1 VENSPQFRTAALF
14 ALRFFGFDKFS
25 AEASMAA
32 KRIYFRFSNNGLLP
46 ADSWAASQ
54 LQEKRFHNGDIVAA
68 QLWKLNN
75 PGFHRLIHRIGQLC
89 ASNIEAFEGMDAH
102 RVIKRIQL
110 EGNIC
115 CEEIAGVLPGT
126 GAVTWR
132 IPQSI
137 SFDSM
142 DDSERH
148 ELAISMCRHVAA
160 RYWNTL
166 TAEQIEQMAES
177 FVND

>member
-1 VENSPQFRTAALF
+1 MICL
-14 ALRFFGFDKFS
+14 
-25 AEASMAA
+25 M
-32 KRIYFRFSNNGLLP
+32 P
-46 ADSWAASQ
+46 ADSYARSQ
-54 LQEKRFHNGDIVAA
+54 LHEKSLKHGDIVGA
-68 QLWKLNN
+68 QIFKLNN

-89 ASNIEAFEGMDAH
+89 ASNIEAFEGMKAH
-102 RVIKRIQL
+102 HVIKRIQL

-115 CEEIAGVLPGT
+115 CEEIVGVLPGT

-148 ELAISMCRHVAA
+148 ELASSMCRHIAS
-160 RYWNTL
+160 RYWSTL